1 MSTPVK
7 IHQMKQGRRP
17 HFIPEWCE
25 KFNLIQ
31 AELAEKLGAD
41 PGLVSRWFSGSTP
54 SLDYQRK
61 LAELF
66 DCETD
71 GIFRHPDEDWMARFL
86 RGRPREEVDRIK
98 NTLEAAFPRKVANDK

>member
-54 SLDYQRK
+54 SIEYQKK
-61 LAELF
+61 LPGLF
-66 DCETD
+66 DRETH
-71 GIFRHPDEDWMARFL
+71 GIFRHPDADWMARLL
-86 RGRPREEVDRIK
+86 RDRPREEVDRIK
-98 NTLEAAFPRKVANDK
+98 NTLEAAFPRKVVNGK